1 MRVNGG
7 GELKTKSGTMV
18 ESIVNELIEQIQ
30 ILISQKLMLTCKK
43 EQEMMKRRNQQGN
56 KKQGK

>member
-30 ILISQKLMLTCKK
+30 IFNFIEINVDM
-43 EQEMMKRRNQQGN
+43 
-56 KKQGK
+56 